1 MNLGEVFERVKK
13 GEAITAA
20 EMLSVLTILIQSN
33 TAFQLVFTPRTQ
45 TAFATLQLTIIIS
58 PQMSSGVTI
67 TLTNG
72 GKRSE

>member
-13 GEAITAA
+13 GEAITVA
-20 EMLSVLTILIQSN
+20 EMLSLLTVLMQSN

-45 TAFATLQLTIIIS
+45 TAFATLELTIVIN
-58 PQMSSGVTI
+58 PKLSSAVTI

-72 GKRSE
+72 S